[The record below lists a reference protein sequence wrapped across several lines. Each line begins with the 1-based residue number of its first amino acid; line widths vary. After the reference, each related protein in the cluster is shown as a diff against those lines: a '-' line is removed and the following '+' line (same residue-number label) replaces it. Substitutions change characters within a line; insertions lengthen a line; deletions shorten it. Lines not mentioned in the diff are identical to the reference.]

1 METKIDYSKV
11 SEAIDFYKG
20 KGFKHI
26 EVPWIVSYEADSIT
40 TPKDVRRFRCSLDEK
55 YTGNHIASGEQG
67 FLELILEGRLKEGK
81 YCCATPCYRDEK
93 NIDDLH
99 KTSFFKVELIDYLG
113 KQSGFAS
120 QDKEDKMIEIAN
132 EFFSKY
138 LKTDAIK
145 TSSGKDIISK
155 TQGIEL
161 GSYGHNS
168 YKGFHWIYGT
178 GVAEPRLSSV
188 LSLAPKGYHEKDI
201 PLSEF
206 ESADKI
212 YEEVLE
218 FRDSLNQGVKIMS
231 LLELSDIMG
240 AIEGYI
246 EKNFPELSLD
256 DLLKMKEATRK
267 TFKSGMRK

>member
-20 KGFKHI
+20 KGFEHI

-40 TPKDVRRFRCSLDEK
+40 APKGVRRFRCSLDEK

-93 NIDDLH
+93 NIDELH
-99 KTSFFKVELIDYLG
+99 KMSFFKVELIDYLE
-113 KQSGFAS
+113 QQPGFTS
-120 QDKEDKMIEIAN
+120 HDKEEQMIDTAN

-138 LKTDAIK
+138 LKTEVID
-145 TSSGKDIISK
+145 TLTGKDIISK
-155 TQGIEL
+155 AQGIEL

-188 LSLAPKGYHEKDI
+188 LSLEPKGYHEKDI
-201 PLSEF
+201 PRSEF
-206 ESADKI
+206 GSADKI

-218 FRDSLNQGVKIMS
+218 FRDSLKQKIKLMS
-231 LLELSDIMG
+231 LLELSDLIG
-240 AIEGYI
+240 AIEGYT
-246 EKNFPELSLD
+246 EKNFPGFSLD

-267 TFKSGMRK
+267 AFKNGRRK